1 LWDRGLIRPGMAG
14 DLVVF
19 DPDRLGVGAVRLARD
34 FPAGGSRLVFPATG
48 YHATV
53 VNGQVVT
60 RHGEATGARPG
71 AVLRSG
77 STMPRAA
84 IAAV

>member
-1 LWDRGLIRPGMAG
+1 
-14 DLVVF
+14 
-19 DPDRLGVGAVRLARD
+19 LARD
-34 FPAGGSRLVFPATG
+34 FPTGAGRLVFPATG

-53 VNGQVVT
+53 GNGQVVT

-77 STMPRAA
+77 STNPAA